1 MDGARARGRTV
12 EARYVIG
19 NALHVGAGA
28 LGHGSSEIW
37 LLGTVFGAEEDS
49 APVAPKPIDGVNTL

>member
-1 MDGARARGRTV
+1 V
-12 EARYVIG
+12 VG

-37 LLGTVFGAEEDS
+37 LLGAAFGAEEDS
-49 APVAPKPIDGVNTL
+49 APVDPKPIAVVYTL